1 MIFQAIGIGIAIG
14 FLFYELVG
22 LSPGGIV
29 APGYIALFINQPWR
43 IIITVAI
50 AILTYYIVLFLS
62 NYMILYG
69 KRRFLSM
76 ILISFFVKWLVEGV
90 LLQLPVIS
98 IEVQSIGYIIP
109 GLLANEMQRQGILPT
124 ILATAIVAILVR
136 LTLYLFL
143 FECVLYCL

>member
-90 LLQLPVIS
+90 LLQLPMIS

-143 FECVLYCL
+143 F

>member
-29 APGYIALFINQPWR
+29 VPGYVALFINQPWR
-43 IIITVAI
+43 IIVTIGI
-50 AILTYYIVLFLS
+50 AILTYYIVIFLS
-62 NYMILYG
+62 NYLILYG

-76 ILISFFVKWLVEGV
+76 ILISFFVKWLVEGF
-90 LLQLPVIS
+90 LFQLPVTG
-98 IEVQSIGYIIP
+98 IEIQSIGYIIP

-124 ILATAIVAILVR
+124 LLATAIVAILVR

-143 FECVLYCL
+143 F

>member
-29 APGYIALFINQPWR
+29 TPGYIALFINQPWR
-43 IIITVAI
+43 IIITIAI
-50 AILTYYIVLFLS
+50 AILTYYIVIFLS
-62 NYMILYG
+62 NYLILYG

-76 ILISFFVKWLVEGV
+76 ILISFLVKWLAESF
-90 LLQLPVIS
+90 LFQLPVAT
-98 IEVQSIGYIIP
+98 IEIQSIGYIIP

-124 ILATAIVAILVR
+124 LLATIIVAILVR
-136 LTLYLFL
+136 LSLYLFL
-143 FECVLYCL
+143 F

>member
-29 APGYIALFINQPWR
+29 VPGYIALFINQPWR
-43 IIITVAI
+43 IVITVAI
-50 AILTYYIVLFLS
+50 AILTYYMVIFLS
-62 NYMILYG
+62 NYLILYG

-76 ILISFFVKWLVEGV
+76 ILISFFVKWLVESF
-90 LLQLPVIS
+90 LFQLPVTG
-98 IEVQSIGYIIP
+98 IEIQSIGYIIP

-124 ILATAIVAILVR
+124 LLATAIVTILVR
-136 LTLYLFL
+136 LTLYLFV
-143 FECVLYCL
+143 F